1 MSNFNVDSLIMGT
14 NKVINDVIY
23 VSEMEA
29 WVDVKEYL
37 QHAMSLANY
46 DSDVKFKLSY
56 IQGCDENDNR
66 WFEPY
71 IRVYTKDQA
80 DQVLGRLTDRDIDAQ
95 IDIYESDDGDEYP
108 GGPPIMLK
116 RYSIELIDIKL
127 DKKIEL

>member
-1 MSNFNVDSLIMGT
+1 MGT

-46 DSDVKFKLSY
+46 GIDHKFELSY
-56 IQGCDENDNR
+56 KNCCDQNDNH

-71 IRVYTKDQA
+71 IRVGTKYQA
-80 DQVLGRLTDRDIDAQ
+80 DEVLQQLIDGDVDAQ
-95 IDIYESDDGDEYP
+95 IDVYEDDDGDEYP
-108 GGPPIMLK
+108 GGPPIIL
-116 RYSIELIDIKL
+116 RRWFVELTDIKFEQ
-127 DKKIEL
+127 KIEL